1 MTPDDNSKD
10 VFVHISGL
18 AEGVTITENDRVQ
31 YETEEGQKG
40 IQAVNVEK
48 I

>member
-1 MTPDDNSKD
+1 M
-10 VFVHISGL
+10 FVHISGL